1 MMMKGR
7 AWVVGNRVSVT
18 DLVPARYDK
27 AGMSRDW
34 AECSRHVLEDKL
46 PGATNLIQPGDI
58 LIGGTDF
65 GVGHAHYYMTAIM
78 GCVTAGFSALFA
90 DSVNTLFL
98 RAAVDAGVTVWAFP
112 GLSEQVQQGDEL
124 AVDLESGIVKNLTS
138 GSTLQYDPVSPIVLE
153 ILRAG
158 GSEPWALNSVRAA
171 SPSDA

>member
-1 MMMKGR
+1 MIRGR
-7 AWVVGNRVSVT
+7 AWVVGDRVSVT

-34 AECSRHVLEDKL
+34 VECSRHVLEDKL
-46 PGATNLIQPGDI
+46 PGASDLIESGDI

-78 GCVTAGFSALFA
+78 GCVTAGFSAMFA

-112 GLSEQVQQGDEL
+112 GLSDHIHQGDQL
-124 AVDLESGIVKNLTS
+124 AVDLETGTVQNLTS
-138 GSTLQYDPVSPIVLE
+138 DSTLQFGAVSPIVLE

-158 GSEPWALNSVRAA
+158 GSEPWALNSVRAS